1 MKDLYL
7 KYIYVFIF
15 GLLFPII
22 STLFLAEFNFNQID
36 IVDLH
41 KDNPL
46 LFIIDTAPIVLVS
59 LVLLLDI
66 YFQKKQDKLK
76 YIEALNEKIITNSF
90 NSIVVADSNGVIIY
104 VNNATL
110 ELFGYEKNELVNQN
124 LTILMPDSYATKHRK
139 GMKKHKDT
147 GQKNVI
153 GKGKVRLEGQKK
165 NGAIFHIDLIL
176 SSFKHNNKAY
186 YSGEIQD
193 LTAII
198 KSGEKNK
205 HLFEQVNSQKEFY
218 ENILNKIPVDIAV
231 FDKNHKYL
239 FVNPQAIKN
248 DELRSYIIGKDD
260 FEYCKHVGRDS
271 EVAEIRREQF
281 NTIKKTNEI
290 IEWEDTVEA
299 KDGISHT
306 VLRKFFP
313 VLNKQNKFEM
323 SIGFG
328 LDITESIK
336 KDKELIK
343 LAQYPKENP
352 NVVGRFNFELEPL
365 FLNQK
370 SIAFFNHSEE
380 TIKAFNQ
387 TISSYLKEAINKNI
401 VIRKDVVFD
410 NYTFDLSFVPLP
422 KNDYINVYGIDV
434 TDFRRKIKA
443 QLNEIV
449 DLNNKLESYNLI
461 LEKDIEER
469 GLQIHNINREL
480 NSSITYAKRL
490 QNAIIEHQ
498 NLAKNSFKD
507 SFIYYSPKDIVG
519 GYFYFTYELNN
530 ELIFGVADCTGHGVP
545 GAMLSLLCMIFIDT
559 AIHTYKISNPK
570 LILEKVNMLLQNS
583 FKQGEF
589 LVRDGMDISISNYNK
604 NKSELT
610 FAGANSKMLVIHNN
624 EANVIDGDHRPI
636 GYWLDNDN
644 SSFKNTIIPV
654 NSETNVYIFTDGLP
668 DQFGGEKGKK
678 LKYSK
683 FYELLLSVNNLS
695 SEEQKKTISKFTK
708 DWIGDYDQIDDITI
722 AGVKF

>member
-1 MKDLYL
+1 MKNFYL

-15 GLLFPII
+15 GLFFPII
-22 STLFLAEFNFNQID
+22 SLLFLAEFDFAKID
-36 IVDLH
+36 IVIFH
-41 KDNPL
+41 KETPL
-46 LFIIDTAPIVLVS
+46 LFIIDTAPIVLVA
-59 LVLLLDI
+59 LVLLLDY
-66 YFQKKQDKLK
+66 YFNIKQDQLR

-90 NSIVVADSNGVIIY
+90 NGIVVAGNDGKIIY
-104 VNNATL
+104 TNIATQD
-110 ELFGYEKNELVNQN
+110 LFGYKKDELLNQD
-124 LTILMPDSYATKHRK
+124 LTILMPDSYATKHK
-139 GMKKHKDT
+139 LGMEKHKAT

-153 GKGKVRLEGQKK
+153 GKGKIRLEGQKK
-165 NGAIFHIDLIL
+165 NGDVFHMNLIL
-176 SSFKHNNKAY
+176 SSFTHNNKGY
-186 YSGEIQD
+186 FSGEIQD
-193 LTAII
+193 LTSIL
-198 KSGEKNK
+198 KSNNERDY
-205 HLFEQVNSQKEFY
+205 LFEQVNIQKDFY
-218 ENILNKIPVDIAV
+218 ENILNSIPVDIAV

-239 FVNPQAIKN
+239 FANPKAINN

-260 FEYCKHVGRDS
+260 FEYCKHVNRDLKT
-271 EVAEIRREQF
+271 AELRREQF
-281 NTIKKTNEI
+281 NVIKKTNTI
-290 IEWEDTVEA
+290 IEWEDSIKN
-299 KDGISHT
+299 KDGITHT

-313 VLNKQNKFEM
+313 VLNKQNEFEM
-323 SIGFG
+323 AIGFG

-352 NVVGRFNFELEPL
+352 NIVGRYNFKLEPL

-370 SIAFFNHSEE
+370 SIDFFNNSDEK
-380 TIKAFNQ
+380 IKAFNQ

-519 GYFYFTYELNN
+519 GDFYFTYELNN